1 MKRRKLSKIRLSG
14 FNSENVKPKK
24 RNFSAVIVGI
34 IIFIMIF
41 SSIAIAFFNSLDP
54 GDNSS
59 VEYNGFK
66 FRNEGGGWFVNIGGG
81 EYGFEYLPDGLGGIN
96 SADLSMVEFGVG
108 DYILFDPSEFSGA
121 DYEIN
126 RLRGFF
132 AAKGGFVSLGCI
144 KEEGC
149 NGFPVKSC
157 DNARAVLL
165 RRGENTQIYKENNCV
180 VLESRDGDE
189 IAVINRFMYGILG
202 VI

>member
-14 FNSENVKPKK
+14 FNSENVKPKN
-24 RNFSAVIVGI
+24 RNFSAIIVGV

-41 SSIAIAFFNSLDP
+41 SSIAIAFFNSSDT
-54 GDNSS
+54 GDNSIA
-59 VEYNGFK
+59 EYNGFK
-66 FRNEGGGWFVNIGGG
+66 FRNEGEGWFVNIGGV
-81 EYGFEYLPDGLGGIN
+81 EYGFEYLPDGLGGIT
-96 SADLSMVEFGVG
+96 SADLSREEFGIG

-132 AAKGGFVSLGCI
+132 AAKGSFVSLGCI

-149 NGFPVKSC
+149 SDFPVKNC
-157 DNARAVLL
+157 DNTRAVLL

-180 VLESRDGDE
+180 VLESREGDE